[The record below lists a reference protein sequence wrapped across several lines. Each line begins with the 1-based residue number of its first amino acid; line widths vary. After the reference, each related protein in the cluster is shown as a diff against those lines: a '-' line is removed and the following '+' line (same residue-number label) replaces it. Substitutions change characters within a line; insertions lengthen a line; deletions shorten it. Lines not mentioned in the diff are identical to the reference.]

1 MICEY
6 CNRFNEKTE
15 RVWVDQF
22 EEWFDLCPDCQ
33 EEDLEACDCGRL
45 ATHDAHTYCGDCY

>member
-33 EEDLEACDCGRL
+33 EEDLEA
-45 ATHDAHTYCGDCY
+45 